1 MDDDD
6 CGREP
11 LDNAFA
17 LSDSEVCEGS
27 RGDKGAGA
35 RLLSTLDFETAE
47 ETEEGTT
54 MSAGGEARF
63 GRSVIAVG
71 EVCI

>member
-27 RGDKGAGA
+27 RGDKGAGT
-35 RLLSTLDFETAE
+35 RLLSTLDLETAE
-47 ETEEGTT
+47 GTEGTT
-54 MSAGGEARF
+54 MSAGGAARL